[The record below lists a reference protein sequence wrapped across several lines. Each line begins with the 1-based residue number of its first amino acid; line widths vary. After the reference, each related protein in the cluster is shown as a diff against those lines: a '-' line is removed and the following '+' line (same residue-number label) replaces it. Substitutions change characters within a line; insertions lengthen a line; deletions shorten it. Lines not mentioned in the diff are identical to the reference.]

1 MKKKRL
7 FPIGLAENIKQ
18 VLFFIVLLA
27 TIIAMVFLAAALTG
41 CSSQSAG
48 AHTVEGDEAE
58 IFMLRCKVANQA
70 EIIKAYEDVL
80 HEVWLDKPAYVED
93 ALAEGDAF
101 IHLDEIMGENN
112 VFRFHSKQDSIRY
125 MDNWYGRE
133 LSW

>member
-1 MKKKRL
+1 MKLLDKEKEIL
-7 FPIGLAENIKQ
+7 KLNAVTFVF
-18 VLFFIVLLA
+18 VLFLG
-27 TIIAMVFLAAALTG
+27 IIIFLAAMLTG

-48 AHTVEGDEAE
+48 AHNTIEGEEAE

-112 VFRFHSKQDSIRY
+112 VFRFHSKKDSLRY
-125 MDNWYGRE
+125 MNNWYGGER
-133 LSW
+133 SW